1 MQYAKLENG
10 YLMKRIFDKI
20 VGWLNGIGADK
31 YKHFALG
38 AVIAAIT
45 VILLACF
52 LPKWAIIV
60 GSVAV
65 VAMAAIV
72 KERIDEQADEQDI
85 VATCLGGA
93 VVWITYLI
101 G

>member
-1 MQYAKLENG
+1 
-10 YLMKRIFDKI
+10 MKDIIEKI

-52 LPKWAIIV
+52 LPKWAVIV
-60 GSVAV
+60 GSVAI

-72 KERIDEQADEQDI
+72 KERIDEKADNKDI
-85 VATCLGGA
+85 LATLIGGVAVLVA
-93 VVWITYLI
+93 YLI

>member
-1 MQYAKLENG
+1 
-10 YLMKRIFDKI
+10 MKNIINKI
-20 VGWLNGIGADK
+20 VGLLNGIGSDK

-38 AVIAAIT
+38 VVIAAIM
-45 VILLACF
+45 VIILACF
-52 LPKWAIIV
+52 LPKWAVIV
-60 GSVAV
+60 GSAAV

-72 KERIDEQADEQDI
+72 KERIDEKADNKDI

>member
-1 MQYAKLENG
+1 
-10 YLMKRIFDKI
+10 MKNIIDKI
-20 VGWLNGIGADK
+20 VGSLNDIGADK

-52 LPKWAIIV
+52 LPKWAVTV

-65 VAMAAIV
+65 VSMAAIV
-72 KERIDEQADEQDI
+72 KERIDEKADNKDI
-85 VATCLGGA
+85 LATLIGGVAVLVA
-93 VVWITYLI
+93 YLI

>member
-1 MQYAKLENG
+1 
-10 YLMKRIFDKI
+10 MKDIIDKI
-20 VGWLNGIGADK
+20 IGWLNGIGADK

-45 VILLACF
+45 VIALACF
-52 LPKWAIIV
+52 LPKWAVAV

-65 VAMAAIV
+65 VAMAAII
-72 KERIDEQADEQDI
+72 KERIDDEADNKDI
-85 VATCLGGA
+85 LATLCGGA

>member
-1 MQYAKLENG
+1 
-10 YLMKRIFDKI
+10 MKNIITKI
-20 VGWLNGIGADK
+20 IGWLNGIGADK

-45 VILLACF
+45 VIALACF
-52 LPKWAIIV
+52 LPKWAVIV

-65 VAMAAIV
+65 VSMSAIV
-72 KERIDEQADEQDI
+72 KERIDDEADNKDI
-85 VATCLGGA
+85 LATLLGGVSVLVA
-93 VVWITYLI
+93 YLI

>member
-1 MQYAKLENG
+1 
-10 YLMKRIFDKI
+10 MKNIITKI
-20 VGWLNGIGADK
+20 VGWMNRIPADK